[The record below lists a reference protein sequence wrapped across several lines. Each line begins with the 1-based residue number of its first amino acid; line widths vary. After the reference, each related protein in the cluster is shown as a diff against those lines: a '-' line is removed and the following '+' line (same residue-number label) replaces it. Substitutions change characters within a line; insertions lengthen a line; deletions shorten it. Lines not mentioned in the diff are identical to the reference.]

1 MRCEQDKVQV
11 ATLQQKLAL
20 GTYRMSLFLDT
31 IHGTIDRR
39 ILLNYRVAPDALQR
53 ALPKPFRPKLYGGA
67 GIAGVCMIRFAG
79 LRPRHVP
86 AWLGLGSENAAH
98 RIAVEWTADG
108 VSFEGVY
115 IPQRNT
121 NSAFNRL
128 LGGRVFPGIFSGAR
142 FESSDTP
149 DAVGL
154 RIVRADGEPEVT
166 FRGSVAHQLPASS
179 VFPDLT
185 AAAGFF
191 SLGATGYSATHHP
204 NHFHGMEL
212 HSLDWAVTPLDVQE
226 HYSRYFSEHARF
238 PRGSVE
244 LDNALLMRGIAHE
257 WRSRPDLYAVGDGGT
272 LSVQDRPRRSA

>member
-1 MRCEQDKVQV
+1 
-11 ATLQQKLAL
+11 
-20 GTYRMSLFLDT
+20 MSLFLDT

-39 ILLNYRVAPDALQR
+39 ILLNYRVAPDVLQR
-53 ALPKPFRPKLYGGA
+53 VLPKPFRPKLYAGA
-67 GIAGVCMIRFAG
+67 GIAGVCMIRFAE

-108 VSFEGVY
+108 VNHEGVY

-121 NSAFNRL
+121 NSVFNRL
-128 LGGRVFPGIFSGAR
+128 LGGRVFPGIFAGAR

-149 DAVGL
+149 DVVGL
-154 RIVRADGEPEVT
+154 RILRADGEAEVT
-166 FRGSVAHQLPASS
+166 FRGTVAQNLPTAS
-179 VFPDLT
+179 VFPDLA

-191 SLGATGYSATHHP
+191 SLGATGYSATHQP

-212 HSLDWAVTPLDVQE
+212 RSLDWAVTALHVEE
-226 HYSRYFSEHARF
+226 HYSRYFADVTRF

-244 LDNALLMRGIAHE
+244 FDNALLMRGIAHE
-257 WRSRPDLYAVGDGGT
+257 WRSRPDLYAVGDGGV
-272 LSVQDRPRRSA
+272 LSERDGSRRSA